1 MYQLTPYLYFAGRCA
16 EALEFYHHCF
26 GGRVTNIRLFKDAP
40 QYIESVEPDW
50 IMHAEFEANG
60 IHLMLS
66 DGVVAKE
73 LAGNNMALSLC
84 VDDLDIQLKL
94 FDQLADGGRVMMPL
108 TDTFIGSRLGK
119 VEDKFGIRW
128 MIHCKFTN

>member
-1 MYQLTPYLYFAGRCA
+1 MFQLTPYLYFAGRCA

-40 QYIESVEPDW
+40 QYIESVELDW

-73 LAGNNMALSLC
+73 LAGNNMALSLR

>member
-73 LAGNNMALSLC
+73 LAGNNMALSLR

-94 FDQLADGGRVMMPL
+94 FDQLADGGRVMMP
-108 TDTFIGSRLGK
+108 
-119 VEDKFGIRW
+119 
-128 MIHCKFTN
+128 